1 MAKKTVL
8 STNEDTTPPPEPEE
22 ELDDDATSDPI
33 LNLET
38 GTIEQMTVVPKVE
51 DELADATRPFDETE
65 GDEWMAEEFTG
76 QLAVDV
82 YQTDQEIVIVS
93 AIAGVRSDE
102 LDIQV
107 TNDMMTIKGVRR
119 LEERVPDENY
129 FTRECYW
136 GRFSRSI
143 ILPMDVRNDQVS
155 AVIKNGVLTIR
166 LPKVEPKKV
175 TVVTIKS

>member
-1 MAKKTVL
+1 MPKK
-8 STNEDTTPPPEPEE
+8 NIPIPDPDPIPPQVDSSEEP
-22 ELDDDATSDPI
+22 DDESEGDPI

-38 GTIEQMTVVPKVE
+38 GAIEQFTVVPRVDD
-51 DELADATRPFDETE
+51 DESTAPQSEPEEA
-65 GDEWMAEEFTG
+65 EWFSEEFTG

-82 YQTDQEIVIVS
+82 YQTEQDLVVVS

-107 TNDMMTIKGVRR
+107 TNDLLTIKGVRR

-129 FTRECYW
+129 YTRECYW

-143 ILPMDVRNDQVS
+143 ILPTDVRNDQVQ
-155 AVIKNGVLTIR
+155 ATIKNGVLTIR

-175 TVVTIKS
+175 TVVTIKG